1 MYTTNRFT
9 MCNLSIMMIKSGR
22 MNWAGHAIHTWQKKN
37 SYSIL
42 LGKPNVK
49 RLLERH
55 VQIAG

>member
-1 MYTTNRFT
+1 
-9 MCNLSIMMIKSGR
+9 MMIKLGR
-22 MNWAGHAIHTWQKKN
+22 TNWAEYAVHIWQKKN
-37 SYSIL
+37 SYTIL